1 MRDLREILR
10 QKLQL
15 RRSPRKTAEA
25 VRISAGC
32 VASASI
38 RAKALGLDW
47 EAVEK
52 LDDEQLETLMYGPR
66 GGKRDGRPEPDLPYL
81 HVELRRTGVTLQLLH
96 LEYLDQHADGY
107 RYTAFCRRYS
117 EWVRKQRISM
127 RQTHLA
133 GDKMFVDYSGKKPHI
148 VDALTGE
155 VIDVE
160 LFVAVL
166 GASSCTFAETTYKQQ
181 LPDWITPRRDHGR

>member
-1 MRDLREILR
+1 
-10 QKLQL
+10 KLQL
-15 RRSPRKTAEA
+15 GRSHRKTAEA

-66 GGKRDGRPEPDLPYL
+66 GGKRDGRSEPDLPYL

-96 LEYLDQHADGY
+96 LEYLEQHADGY
-107 RYTAFCRRYS
+107 RYTAFCQRYS
-117 EWVRKQRISM
+117 EWVRNQRI
-127 RQTHLA
+127 
-133 GDKMFVDYSGKKPHI
+133 
-148 VDALTGE
+148 
-155 VIDVE
+155 
-160 LFVAVL
+160 
-166 GASSCTFAETTYKQQ
+166 
-181 LPDWITPRRDHGR
+181 